1 METLEQQLCRLAA
14 EGLKLEDKILRRL
27 ARKNASVYSPPEE
40 QAGILRF
47 NNEHYYQFL
56 VARHLVGTLP
66 YRVEAEVNKQDLILL
81 DPSSN
86 LPLATVEMKRW
97 MSASGEREINGIRQD
112 MEGKL
117 AASPVDQRI
126 MMVFSANP
134 SSVADLANLRI
145 LAGFLGDDPSKW
157 HQVSFDT
164 IGQSGESFSFW
175 VATREVGRSQA
186 IAASGSHPS

>member
-1 METLEQQLCRLAA
+1 METLSQQLCRLAA
-14 EGLKLEDKILRRL
+14 EGLKLEDRILRKL
-27 ARKNASVYSPPEE
+27 ARKNPSVYSPPEK

-81 DPSSN
+81 NTSSTH
-86 LPLATVEMKRW
+86 PLATVEMKRW

-117 AASPVDQRI
+117 AASPATHRI

-134 SSVADLANLRI
+134 KTVDDLGNLRE
-145 LAGFLGDDPSKW
+145 LARLLGDDASAW
-157 HQVSFDT
+157 HQVSFET

-175 VATREVGRSQA
+175 VATREVGLTHAS
-186 IAASGSHPS
+186 AASGSHPS